1 MNNIS
6 KTILLIILLL
16 LIVLIFFALTGLD
29 VRNPEAAAT
38 TMIYKMGQL
47 NRAITR
53 LLHELLV
60 SIRVWFQETFT
71 R

>member
-16 LIVLIFFALTGLD
+16 LIVLVFFALTGID
-29 VRNPEAAAT
+29 VRRPEQAAT
-38 TMIYKMGQL
+38 TMIAKIGQL

-53 LLHELLV
+53 MLHELLV
-60 SIRVWFQETFT
+60 SIRVWFQETFA